1 MNKVMASSSEI
12 HDILNHDEEFKNEY
26 DRLKPR
32 YDLIAQIIN
41 ARHEQK
47 ITQAEM
53 AKRMGTNKSNIS
65 RFESGSYNPSL
76 DFLIR
81 AAASLGKKIEFSL
94 Q

>member
-12 HDILNHDEEFKNEY
+12 HDILNQDEEFKNEY

-65 RFESGSYNPSL
+65 RFESGSYNY
-76 DFLIR
+76 R
-81 AAASLGKKIEFSL
+81 NNTEGMT
-94 Q
+94 

>member
-1 MNKVMASSSEI
+1 MNKVMATSYEI
-12 HDILNHDEEFKNEY
+12 HDILNQDEEFKNEY

>member
-1 MNKVMASSSEI
+1 MNKVMASSSEV